1 MKLKQLACFIIS
13 STIVTSVI
21 AYPID
26 RAPNKLSTLTQQIL
40 KNYPKQNVTFDNIM
54 QSRLISQR
62 ELKYKIL
69 LNLREKLVKSNI
81 QVISKHEIINQI
93 DTIKNQSASS
103 INASKLD
110 EINFLDLQLNDA
122 LTMLQNMQQSADQT
136 YNVLNIMNQLAD
148 VAANGNH
155 SKDEMELL
163 NTRFLM
169 YKGIINYI
177 QSTDTLDGEKKL
189 SGGDFSIQIGE
200 SYQATTLLKI
210 TIPSFDTDTL
220 ALTDLS
226 IDTIENAYHAIDVL
240 KNAFG
245 ILDRVIA
252 STNSDAITD
261 TGTFIR
267 LIPFILNQDMQLF
280 NLMQELIEQAA
291 NGALNDDD
299 RALMNIEFD
308 NLKSA
313 LQKTQTYDSLDGP
326 KLLGGGTL
334 HIQIGKYVTPETTL
348 TINLPITD
356 VNATGLDKLDIKTL
370 IGANTSLDA
379 LLKLK
384 HNFAYQR

>member
-13 STIVTSVI
+13 STIVTSAI

-26 RAPNKLSTLTQQIL
+26 SSNHKLSILAQQTL
-40 KNYPKQNVTFDNIM
+40 KNYPKEKATINHKIK
-54 QSRLISQR
+54 SRLASQR
-62 ELKYKIL
+62 EIRYGIL
-69 LNLREKLVKSNI
+69 LDLRDRFVKANI
-81 QVISKHEIINQI
+81 QESSKREIIKQI
-93 DTIKNQSASS
+93 DLLKNISS
-103 INASKLD
+103 TSFNASTLD
-110 EINFLDLQLNDA
+110 KINFLDLQLSDA
-122 LTMLQNMQQSADQT
+122 LAMLQNIQYSADQT
-136 YNVLNIMNQLAD
+136 YNVLNIMHQLAD

-155 SKDEMELL
+155 SKDEMDLL

-169 YKGIINYI
+169 YKSVINYI
-177 QSTDTLDGEKKL
+177 QSTDILDGEKKL

-200 SYQATTLLKI
+200 SHQANTFFKI
-210 TIPSFDTDTL
+210 TIPSFDTETL
-220 ALTDLS
+220 SLADLS
-226 IDTIENAYHAIDVL
+226 IETVENAYHAIEILNHDFV
-240 KNAFG
+240 
-245 ILDRVIA
+245 ILDRVIDSA
-252 STNSDAITD
+252 ISEAITD
-261 TGTFIR
+261 AGAFLC
-267 LIPFILNQDMQLF
+267 LIPFILNQDLQLF

-334 HIQIGKYVTPETTL
+334 HIQIGKYATPETTL

-370 IGANTSLDA
+370 TGAYTSLNA
-379 LLKLK
+379 LFKIK
-384 HNFAYQR
+384 HDFAYQR